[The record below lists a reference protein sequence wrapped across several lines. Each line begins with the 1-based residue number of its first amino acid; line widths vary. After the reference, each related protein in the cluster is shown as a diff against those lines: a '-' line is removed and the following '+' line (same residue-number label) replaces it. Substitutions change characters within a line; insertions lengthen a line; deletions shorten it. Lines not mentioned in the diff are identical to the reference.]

1 MGQQRQSVEKL
12 FGDALNMAPEARR
25 AFLDAA
31 CHDEPE
37 LKHLVEQLLI
47 EDERAGS
54 FLKEPLF
61 ELSTKAG
68 NHTEATPLTRGTR
81 LGPYEILA
89 LVGAGGM
96 GEVYRAR
103 DTRLGRDVA
112 IKILSTHLSF
122 DPDLKRRFER
132 EARAVCLLTH
142 PNICCLYDIG
152 SQDGIDF
159 IVMEYLE
166 GETLADRLTA
176 GLLPLQQALKIGVE
190 IADALDKAHREG
202 IIHRDLKPGNIMLTK
217 SGSKLMDFGL
227 AKPVTAAMS
236 VTSPGSVQTPSP
248 SMMSVTTLTAPRAPF
263 TERGTIMGTLLYMAP
278 ETIQGQAA
286 DVRSDIFSFGCVLY
300 EMVSGKRP
308 FTGESRLNIAAA
320 ILEKEPQ
327 PISNLQPLTPAAL
340 EHVVLRCLMKD
351 PEERWQSARDL
362 SRELKWISEG
372 VRLTQASE
380 PAPRLRQKVWERLA
394 WGVAA
399 LCIAMLA
406 WLSVSHWGTTQP
418 AETPHLR
425 LSLLPPPST
434 SFVPYNFAISPDGRR
449 LAFVAA
455 AQDGGTALWIRSL
468 AAGAAQQ
475 LTGTEGAMYP
485 FWSPDSRQVG
495 VFQASKLKS
504 IDPASGAVQIIC
516 DAPGD
521 GYGGA
526 WNDRGTIVFAGG
538 NGPGGG
544 GVGSISKIFKVSAL
558 GGEPEPVTKGNAPSS
573 STFWPSALPDGDHFL
588 YFIRG
593 NSNSAQKQ
601 GIYAGSLSTRESK
614 LISSEIVG
622 NIQFASSRLYYVR
635 DRSLMA
641 QPFDLKRLQLTG
653 LPAAVSRQELEEA
666 PAFSRTGFSVSDNG
680 VVVFQSATESVSQ
693 LSWFDRSGKALEELP
708 RTGYRDPA
716 LSRDGAL
723 LAVSSDENHNGRRY
737 IHIYDFARGTSTRV
751 SDGGAEVFPVL
762 SPDGKRVAY
771 VVNDARTSQYIDVA
785 ATDGSGKLERLAAAD
800 FLIPNDWS
808 ADGRFLVYMN
818 FQHGGPD
825 LEFLDLLNH
834 SQTAFGQGA
843 AAEAQ
848 FSPDG
853 KWIAFTGPGSS
864 NDQDSE
870 VYLAPFHGTGRR
882 IQISN
887 HGGAQA
893 RWRADGKELFY
904 ITKDKKLMAVAMD
917 MSHNEPVAGVPHL
930 LFQTHIIGSR
940 IVLFQYAV
948 SPDGKRFL
956 INSTPSIGAAPLTVL
971 MN

>member
-1 MGQQRQSVEKL
+1 MS
-12 FGDALNMAPEARR
+12 
-25 AFLDAA
+25 
-31 CHDEPE
+31 
-37 LKHLVEQLLI
+37 
-47 EDERAGS
+47 
-54 FLKEPLF
+54 
-61 ELSTKAG
+61 
-68 NHTEATPLTRGTR
+68 LTRGNR

-89 LVGAGGM
+89 PAGAGGM

-112 IKILSTHLSF
+112 VKILSTHLSS

-132 EARAVCLLTH
+132 EARAVSSLTH

-166 GETLADRLTA
+166 GETLADRLST
-176 GLLPLQQALKIGVE
+176 GPLPLQQALKIAVE
-190 IADALDKAHREG
+190 IADALDKAHGQG
-202 IIHRDLKPGNIMLTK
+202 IIHGDLKPGNIMLTK
-217 SGSKLMDFGL
+217 SGAKLMDFGL
-227 AKPVTAAMS
+227 AKTFTATVGVVTAAPAS
-236 VTSPGSVQTPSP
+236 SPTPCP
-248 SMMSVTTLTAPRAPF
+248 PTMTVAALTGPGTPF
-263 TERGTIMGTLLYMAP
+263 TERGTIRGTILYMAP
-278 ETIQGQAA
+278 ETIQGQPA

-300 EMVSGKRP
+300 EMASGRRP
-308 FTGESRLNIAAA
+308 FTGESRLSIVAA
-320 ILEKEPQ
+320 ILEKDPQ
-327 PISNLQPLTPAAL
+327 PMSSLQPLTPAAL
-340 EHVVLRCLMKD
+340 EHVVLRCLTKD
-351 PEERWQSARDL
+351 PEERWQSSRDL

-372 VRLTQASE
+372 VGLTQAPE
-380 PAPRLRQKVWERLA
+380 PAPRSRGKLGERLA

-399 LCIAMLA
+399 LCLALLA
-406 WLSVSHWGTTQP
+406 WLGVAHWRSLQS
-418 AETPHLR
+418 AESRHLR
-425 LSLLPPPST
+425 LSLLPPHST
-434 SFVPYNFAISPDGRR
+434 SFVPYDFVISPDGRR

-475 LTGTEGAMYP
+475 LTGTEGAAYP

-495 VFQASKLKS
+495 FFGEGKLKS
-504 IDPASGAVQIIC
+504 VDPSSGAVQILC
-516 DAPGD
+516 DAPG
-521 GYGGA
+521 GFGGA
-526 WNDRGTIVFAGG
+526 WNDRGTILFVG
-538 NGPGGG
+538 NNR
-544 GVGSISKIFKVSAL
+544 VGSFSTIFKVSAS
-558 GGEPEPVTKGNAPSS
+558 GGEPELVTKGNAPSAAM
-573 STFWPSALPDGDHFL
+573 FWPSALPDGDHFL
-588 YFIRG
+588 YFLLG
-593 NSNSAQKQ
+593 SSNSAQKQ
-601 GIYAGSLSTRESK
+601 GIYVGSLSTQESK

-622 NIQFASSRLYYVR
+622 NTQFASSHLYYVR

-653 LPAAVSRQELEEA
+653 QPEAVSRQELEEA
-666 PAFSRTGFSVSDNG
+666 PAFSRAGFSVSDNC
-680 VVVFQSATESVSQ
+680 VVVFQSAAESVSR
-693 LSWFDRSGKALEELP
+693 LSWLNRSGKELGELP

-716 LSRDGAL
+716 LSRDGTL
-723 LAVSSDENHNGRRY
+723 LAVSSDDDHNGKHY

-751 SDGGAEVFPVL
+751 SDGGTEVFPVL

-771 VVNDARTSQYIDVA
+771 VVNNARSSQYIDIA
-785 ATDGSGKLERLAAAD
+785 ATDGSGKLERLAASD

-818 FQHGGPD
+818 FQNGGPE
-825 LEFLDLLNH
+825 LEFLDLRKH
-834 SQTAFGQGA
+834 SQTGYGPG
-843 AAEAQ
+843 AEAQ

-853 KWIAFTGPGSS
+853 KWIAFSGPGSS
-864 NDQDSE
+864 SDQEFE
-870 VYLAPFHGTGRR
+870 VYVAPIHGPGRR

-917 MSHNEPVAGVPHL
+917 MSHDQPVAGVPHV
-930 LFQTHIIGSR
+930 LFQTRIIAPR

>member
-12 FGDALNMAPEARR
+12 FGDALVIEPEARS

-31 CHDEPE
+31 CHNDPE
-37 LKHLVEQLLI
+37 LKHLVEQLLMA
-47 EDERAGS
+47 DERAGS
-54 FLKEPLF
+54 FLEKPPF
-61 ELSTKAG
+61 DFSTKAG
-68 NHTEATPLTRGTR
+68 IRSDGMPLTRGTR

-89 LVGAGGM
+89 LVGTGGM

-112 IKILSTHLSF
+112 VKILSTHLSM

-132 EARAVCLLTH
+132 EARAVSSLTH

-152 SQDGIDF
+152 SQDGINF

-166 GETLADRLTA
+166 GETLADRLTT
-176 GLLPLQQALKIGVE
+176 GLLPLQQALKISVE

-217 SGSKLMDFGL
+217 SGAKLMDFGL
-227 AKPVTAAMS
+227 AKPVVATISAVAPVS
-236 VTSPGSVQTPSP
+236 AQTPSP
-248 SMMSVTTLTAPRAPF
+248 PTISVTALTATSAPF

-278 ETIQGQAA
+278 ETIQGHAA

-300 EMVSGKRP
+300 EMVSGRRP
-308 FTGESRLNIAAA
+308 FNGESRLNIAAA

-327 PISNLQPLTPAAL
+327 PISSLQPLTPAAL
-340 EHVVLRCLMKD
+340 EHTILRCLMKD

-362 SRELKWISEG
+362 SRELKWISEA
-372 VRLTQASE
+372 RLTEASE
-380 PAPRLRQKVWERLA
+380 AAPRPRQKVWGRLA

-399 LCIAMLA
+399 LCLGMLGWLGIA
-406 WLSVSHWGTTQP
+406 HWRGTQP
-418 AETPHLR
+418 AESRHLR
-425 LSLLPPPST
+425 LSLLPPEST

-475 LTGTEGAMYP
+475 LTGTEGAAYP

-495 VFQASKLKS
+495 FIQASKLKS
-504 IDPASGAVQIIC
+504 VDPSSGAVQIVC
-516 DAPGD
+516 DAPG
-521 GYGGA
+521 GLGGA
-526 WNDRGTIVFAGG
+526 WNNRGTIIFAGYQL
-538 NGPGGG
+538 
-544 GVGSISKIFKVSAL
+544 GVRPSGIAAPSTIFKVSAS
-558 GGEPEPVTKGNAPSS
+558 GGEPQVVGGGKGPNAAV
-573 STFWPSALPDGDHFL
+573 FWPSALPDGDHFIYYL
-588 YFIRG
+588 LG
-593 NSNSAQKQ
+593 DSNSPQKQ
-601 GIYAGSLSTRESK
+601 GIYVGSLSTQESK
-614 LISSEIVG
+614 LIFSEIVG
-622 NIQFASSRLYYVR
+622 NTQFVYPRLYYVR

-641 QPFDLKRLQLTG
+641 QPFDLKRLQTTG
-653 LPAAVSRQELEEA
+653 PPEAVSRQELEES
-666 PAFSRTGFSVSDNG
+666 PAFQRAGFSVADDG
-680 VVVFQSATESVSQ
+680 TVVFQSATESVSR
-693 LSWFDRSGKALEELP
+693 LSWFDRSGKELEELP

-723 LAVSSDENHNGRRY
+723 LAVSSDDEHNGKRY
-737 IHIYDFARGTSTRV
+737 IHVYDFVRGTTTRV
-751 SDGGAEVFPVL
+751 SDGGTEVFPVL

-771 VVNDARTSQYIDVA
+771 VVNNARTFQYIDVA
-785 ATDGSGKLERLAAAD
+785 ATDGSGKLERLAASD

-808 ADGRFLVYMN
+808 ADGRFLIYMN
-818 FQHGGPD
+818 FQNGAPELD
-825 LEFLDLLNH
+825 VLDLRNH
-834 SQTAFGQGA
+834 SRTVFGPG
-843 AAEAQ
+843 AEAQ

-864 NDQDSE
+864 SDQE
-870 VYLAPFHGTGRR
+870 VYVAPFHGRSRR

-917 MSHNEPVAGVPHL
+917 TSHDEAVAGVPHV
-930 LFQTHIIGSR
+930 LFQTRIVAPR

-956 INSTPSIGAAPLTVL
+956 INSTPSAGAAPLTVL

>member
-12 FGDALNMAPEARR
+12 FGDALEMEPEARR
-25 AFLDAA
+25 AYLDAA
-31 CHDEPE
+31 CHDDPE

-47 EDERAGS
+47 EDERASG
-54 FLKEPLF
+54 FLQEPLVDF
-61 ELSTKAG
+61 STKTG
-68 NHTEATPLTRGTR
+68 FHTDAMPLTPGTR

-112 IKILSTHLSF
+112 VKILSAHLSS

-132 EARAVCLLTH
+132 EARAVSSFTH
-142 PNICCLYDIG
+142 PNICCLYDVG
-152 SQDGIDF
+152 CHDGIDF

-166 GETLADRLTA
+166 GETLADRLST
-176 GLLPLQQALKIGVE
+176 GLLPFEQALKIGVE
-190 IADALDKAHREG
+190 IADALDKAHHAG

-217 SGSKLMDFGL
+217 SGAKLMDFGL
-227 AKPVTAAMS
+227 AKPVTGTISAVPRASAQTPSLPTMS
-236 VTSPGSVQTPSP
+236 VTA
-248 SMMSVTTLTAPRAPF
+248 LTAPRAPF
-263 TERGTIMGTLLYMAP
+263 TEHGTIMGTLPYMAP
-278 ETIQGQAA
+278 ETIQGQPA
-286 DVRSDIFSFGCVLY
+286 DIRSDIFSFGCVLY
-300 EMVSGKRP
+300 EMVSGRRA

-320 ILEKEPQ
+320 ILEKDPQ
-327 PISNLQPLTPAAL
+327 PLSSLQPHIPAAL
-340 EHVVLRCLMKD
+340 EHVMLRCLMKD
-351 PEERWQSARDL
+351 PEERWQSSRDL

-372 VRLTQASE
+372 VRLTETSE
-380 PAPRLRQKVWERLA
+380 AMSRPRGRLGERLA

-399 LCIAMLA
+399 LCVVMLA
-406 WLSVSHWGTTQP
+406 WLGLAHWRSVQP
-418 AETPHLR
+418 AESSHLH
-425 LSLLPPPST
+425 LSILPPPST

-455 AQDGGTALWIRSL
+455 TQDGGTALWIRSL

-475 LTGTEGAMYP
+475 LTGTEGATYP

-495 VFQASKLKS
+495 FFQASKLKS
-504 IDPASGAVQIIC
+504 IDPGSGAVQILC
-516 DAPGD
+516 DAPGAF
-521 GYGGA
+521 GGA
-526 WNDRGTIVFAGG
+526 WNDRGTIIFAAQNWPSGI
-538 NGPGGG
+538 
-544 GVGSISKIFKVSAL
+544 VSRIFNVSAA
-558 GGEPEPVTKGNAPSS
+558 GGEPESATKGNEPSS
-573 STFWPSALPDGDHFL
+573 AMFWPSALPDRDHFL
-588 YFIRG
+588 YFVRG
-593 NSNSAQKQ
+593 NSNSAQRQ
-601 GIYAGSLSTRESK
+601 GIYAGSLSTKESK

-622 NIQFASSRLYYVR
+622 NAQFASSHLYYVR

-653 LPAAVSRQELEEA
+653 QPEAISRQELEEA

-680 VVVFQSATESVSQ
+680 VVVFQSATESVSR
-693 LSWFDRSGKALEELP
+693 LSWFDRSGKELEELP

-716 LSRDGAL
+716 LSRDGSL
-723 LAVSSDENHNGRRY
+723 LAVSSDENHNGRHY

-751 SDGGAEVFPVL
+751 SEGGAEVFPVL
-762 SPDGKRVAY
+762 SPDSERVAY
-771 VVNDARTSQYIDVA
+771 VANDARTSQYIDVA
-785 ATDGSGKLERLAAAD
+785 ATDGSGKSERLAASD

-808 ADGRFLVYMN
+808 ADGRFFVYMN
-818 FQHGGPD
+818 FQNGAPVLD
-825 LEFLDLLNH
+825 ILDLFNH
-834 SQTAFGQGA
+834 SSTVFGPG
-843 AAEAQ
+843 AEAQ

-853 KWIAFTGPGSS
+853 KWIAFLGPGSTS
-864 NDQDSE
+864 DEEVE
-870 VYLAPFHGTGRR
+870 VYVAPSRGAGRR

-887 HGGAQA
+887 HGGAQP

-917 MSHNEPVAGVPHL
+917 TSHNEPLPGVPHV
-930 LFQTHIIGSR
+930 LFQTRIIASR

-956 INSTPSIGAAPLTVL
+956 INSTPSVGAAPLTVV

>member
-1 MGQQRQSVEKL
+1 M
-12 FGDALNMAPEARR
+12 ALTS
-25 AFLDAA
+25 
-31 CHDEPE
+31 
-37 LKHLVEQLLI
+37 
-47 EDERAGS
+47 G
-54 FLKEPLF
+54 
-61 ELSTKAG
+61 TK
-68 NHTEATPLTRGTR
+68 

-89 LVGAGGM
+89 PVGAGGM

-122 DPDLKRRFER
+122 DPGLKQRFER
-132 EARAVCLLTH
+132 EARAICLLTH

-152 SQDGIDF
+152 SQDGTDF

-166 GETLADRLTA
+166 GETLADRLST
-176 GLLPLQQALKIGVE
+176 GPLPLPLALKIGVE

-217 SGSKLMDFGL
+217 SGAKLMDFGL
-227 AKPVTAAMS
+227 AKAVTATLRVVTPAPAPS
-236 VTSPGSVQTPSP
+236 QAPDPPTISAAALTSPY
-248 SMMSVTTLTAPRAPF
+248 APF
-263 TERGTIMGTLLYMAP
+263 TEHGAIVGTLLYMAP
-278 ETIQGQAA
+278 ESIQGQPA
-286 DVRSDIFSFGCVLY
+286 DLRSDIFSFGCVLY
-300 EMVSGKRP
+300 EMVSGRRP
-308 FTGESRLNIAAA
+308 FTGESRLSIVAA
-320 ILEKEPQ
+320 ILEKDPQ
-327 PISNLQPLTPAAL
+327 PMASLQPLTPAAL

-362 SRELKWISEG
+362 SRELKWISGELG
-372 VRLTQASE
+372 ITQASE
-380 PAPRLRQKVWERLA
+380 PAPRHRGKLGERLA

-399 LCIAMLA
+399 LCIALLT
-406 WLSVSHWGTTQP
+406 WLGVAHWRSLQS
-418 AETPHLR
+418 AESRHLR

-434 SFVPYNFAISPDGRR
+434 SFVPNNFAISPDGRR

-455 AQDGGTALWIRSL
+455 ALDGGTALWIRSL

-475 LTGTEGAMYP
+475 LTGTEGATFP

-495 VFQASKLKS
+495 FFQASKLKS
-504 IDPASGAVQIIC
+504 VDPSSGAVQILC
-516 DAPGD
+516 DAPG
-521 GYGGA
+521 GFGGA
-526 WNDRGTIVFAGG
+526 WNDRGTIIFAGFQLG
-538 NGPGGG
+538 NRPSGDI
-544 GVGSISKIFKVSAL
+544 VIFKVPAS
-558 GGEPEPVTKGNAPSS
+558 GGEPQLVTKGNAPNASM
-573 STFWPSALPDGDHFL
+573 FWPSALPDGDHFL
-588 YFIRG
+588 YFLVG
-593 NSNSAQKQ
+593 SSKSAQKQ
-601 GIYAGSLSTRESK
+601 GIYVGSLSTQESK
-614 LISSEIVG
+614 LISSEIFV
-622 NIQFASSRLYYVR
+622 NTQFASSRLYYVR

-653 LPAAVSRQELEEA
+653 QPEAVSRQELVEA
-666 PAFSRTGFSVSDNG
+666 FASSRTGFSVSDNG
-680 VVVFQSATESVSQ
+680 VVVFQSATESVSR
-693 LSWFDRSGKALEELP
+693 LAWFDRSGKELEELP

-723 LAVSSDENHNGRRY
+723 LAVSSDDDHNGKHY

-751 SDGGAEVFPVL
+751 SDGGTEVYPVL

-771 VVNDARTSQYIDVA
+771 EVNNARTSQYIEVA

-818 FQHGGPD
+818 FQHGAPE
-825 LEFLDLLNH
+825 LEVLDLRNH
-834 SQTAFGQGA
+834 SQTTYTTG
-843 AAEAQ
+843 AEAQ

-853 KWIAFTGPGSS
+853 KWIAFTVPESS
-864 NDQDSE
+864 AVGADAE
-870 VYLAPFHGTGRR
+870 VYVSPFPSPGRR

-904 ITKDKKLMAVAMD
+904 VTMDKKLMAVAID
-917 MSHNEPVAGVPHL
+917 TSHGEPVAGVPHV
-930 LFQTHIIGSR
+930 LFQTRIIAPR

-956 INSTPSIGAAPLTVL
+956 INSMPSVGAAPLTVL
-971 MN
+971 MK